1 MLTALVALFSC
12 GVMLGLA
19 GVRLS
24 LLCLTS
30 AFVALAYVVI
40 AGLAKSISFL
50 TALETF
56 VLLTALQA
64 GYLACLA
71 AETTISDLPAHRM
84 PLFRTV
90 KLFAVA
96 LALATGAFV
105 ITMLKDPPQSVAS
118 DPTAPPARA
127 IELQVPAGLPTP

>member
-19 GVRLS
+19 RVRLP
-24 LLCLTS
+24 LLCLAS

-40 AGLAKSISFL
+40 SGLEKSISLL
-50 TALETF
+50 TVPETF
-56 VLLTALQA
+56 ALLTALQA

-71 AETTISDLPAHRM
+71 AKTTISDFPANHV

-96 LALATGAFV
+96 FALATGAFV
-105 ITMLKDPPQSVAS
+105 ITMLRDPPQSVAS
-118 DPTAPPARA
+118 DPTAPPART
-127 IELQVPAGLPTP
+127 IELHVPAGLPTP

>member
-1 MLTALVALFSC
+1 MLTALAALFTC
-12 GVMLGLA
+12 GIMFGLA
-19 GVRLS
+19 GVRLP

-30 AFVALAYVVI
+30 AVVALAYVVI

-64 GYLACLA
+64 GYLTCLA
-71 AETTISDLPAHRM
+71 AETTISDLPAERM
-84 PLFRTV
+84 QLFRTV

-105 ITMLKDPPQSVAS
+105 LTMLNDAPQSVAS
-118 DPTAPPARA
+118 DPTTRPARTM
-127 IELQVPAGLPTP
+127 EFHVPAGLPAP